1 MNTSV
6 DEILELK
13 EKFNNKEDKEEFNLS
28 SLEIMLKHKAMKVSY
43 FIKII
48 QNIL

>member
-1 MNTSV
+1 M
-6 DEILELK
+6 LK
-13 EKFNNKEDKEEFNLS
+13 ESKMKIKKYQSIVMKNINCTIYFSIYDN
-28 SLEIMLKHKAMKVSY
+28 KAMKVSY